1 MRVYHDKVT
10 RFFSCEE
17 WNSCRNI
24 YWSEKCVDRF
34 FSPFPLRYESFE
46 QIFKSTIKRLD
57 EVTRGRANEIRANW
71 RVPFRKYSY
80 EKIVTF
86 ELRILYIRDK
96 ERKKKWKR
104 RRKIMFSL
112 FVETRTVFPN
122 EIFLCF
128 RGENEP
134 FNLITWIMIFEISKT
149 VMSLYQKYRWPY
161 MYRYICIDIFIFAW
175 NKWLFRLKK
184 EILIIQ
190 VIIIW

>member
-10 RFFSCEE
+10 RYFSCEK

-57 EVTRGRANEIRANW
+57 EVTRGRANEFRANW

-80 EKIVTF
+80 EKIVIF

-96 ERKKKWKR
+96 ERKKKESGEEKLCSHSLWKR
-104 RRKIMFSL
+104 VRFFLMRYFCALKGK
-112 FVETRTVFPN
+112 N
-122 EIFLCF
+122 ECLT
-128 RGENEP
+128 
-134 FNLITWIMIFEISKT
+134 L
-149 VMSLYQKYRWPY
+149 
-161 MYRYICIDIFIFAW
+161 
-175 NKWLFRLKK
+175 
-184 EILIIQ
+184 
-190 VIIIW
+190 